1 MFKPPEI
8 QDFQKQMVGEK
19 KYGHKGI
26 HIFMATEQIKWQ
38 GLLRSV
44 CQAPGA
50 IVYLFIYFIPEE
62 LSSWF

>member
-1 MFKPPEI
+1 
-8 QDFQKQMVGEK
+8 MVGEK

-26 HIFMATEQIKWQ
+26 HIFMTTEHIKWQ

-44 CQAPGA
+44 CQALGA
-50 IVYLFIYFIPEE
+50 NGYLFIYFIPEE